1 MKAISTPA
9 HGKRRR
15 SAYIRLAQVFLLCT
29 GFLAAHLTT
38 AAPAQA
44 YSHLCGSFWGVGG
57 NDPISYR
64 YYDVSSTYYNAFN
77 SAQGRWDDTSA
88 PGFFRHE
95 KSNSDPQVEVR
106 DKSYAWSDWARA
118 TSKGCTVGYWLYDEV
133 LISFNTRTM
142 GGLSAREKKIV
153 AEHELGHAYGL
164 NHVSLTCSNPG
175 PAVMRQGTGKFGC
188 GGDGPWYDDVQGV
201 KAKY

>member
-1 MKAISTPA
+1 MATA
-9 HGKRRR
+9 LRTRGKRRR
-15 SAYIRLAQVFLLCT
+15 SAYIRLLQVFLLCT
-29 GFLAAHLTT
+29 GFLAAHFTT

-64 YYDVSSTYYNAFN
+64 YYSVSSTYYNAFN
-77 SAQGRWDDTSA
+77 SAQGRWDDTGA
-88 PGFFRHE
+88 PGFFRYE
-95 KSNSDPQVEVR
+95 KSNSDPQIEVR

-118 TSKGCTVGYWLYDEV
+118 TWKGCTAGYWSYDEV
-133 LISFNTRTM
+133 QISFNTRTM